1 MTKLIRYLQTYKLGL
16 VRIGKGS
23 KSKNVALKAKDDE
36 EEELSK
42 DENSQFKAYITR
54 QFKKFIKNAN
64 FKMNDKDCKKFGFP
78 PKKSQ
83 DRLKMD
89 NKEGGQGN
97 NIPSGPK
104 CFGCQGYGHMK
115 Q

>member
-1 MTKLIRYLQTYKLGL
+1 MQTYKLGL

-23 KSKNVALKAKDDE
+23 KSKNVTLKAKDDE

-97 NIPSGPK
+97 NIPFGPK

>member
-1 MTKLIRYLQTYKLGL
+1 
-16 VRIGKGS
+16 
-23 KSKNVALKAKDDE
+23 
-36 EEELSK
+36 
-42 DENSQFKAYITR
+42 
-54 QFKKFIKNAN
+54 
-64 FKMNDKDCKKFGFP
+64 MNDKDCKKFGFP

-97 NIPSGPK
+97 NIPFGPK